1 MASHLETEIKD
12 VIIPFLNEHI
22 TGRQADDWTSNP
34 KALDDLLTGR
44 RTRLVLVSPQAL
56 EYAWKEVQLQL
67 GVSHS
72 INVYCTTSFIDEMK
86 DSSGAR
92 RERFD
97 LWYNHIVQ
105 SKFDILRNSDTFYD
119 RFRISLND
127 VADQDSYYIQAI
139 LDGNGRV
146 WPVGVIGIYGNSI
159 NSWAKRVGL
168 RLTQGKHSRPS
179 THYMSKRIG
188 QYTFF
193 NYLAANRFLPEALR
207 ADGAPYSVKR

>member
-22 TGRQADDWTSNP
+22 TGKLRFEWTSCVG
-34 KALDDLLTGR
+34 ALADLLDGR
-44 RTRLVLVSPQAL
+44 RARIVMVSPQAL

-67 GVSHS
+67 GIAHS
-72 INVYCTTSFIDEMK
+72 INVICSETFIEEMVA
-86 DSSGAR
+86 SSGAR

-97 LWYNHIVQ
+97 LWYNNIVQ
-105 SKFDILRNSDTFYD
+105 DSFNTSRNSDAFYD
-119 RFRISLND
+119 RFRIVLDD
-127 VADQDSYYIQAI
+127 VTGQDSYYIQAI

-193 NYLAANRFLPEALR
+193 NYFAANRFLPEALR
-207 ADGAPYSVKR
+207 AVGAPYSVKR